1 MKTKLRQ
8 VVIGDVHGELSGLQE
23 ILKHA
28 AMVDDQLNW
37 NAGEAVLVQTGD
49 VIDRGPCSVEC
60 IELLRRLQ
68 SQARAAGGDVIRLCG
83 NHELMLLQAD
93 YRYVNFPNP
102 EVVKRQLQEEI
113 LGDRVSAAHSDGERL
128 YTHAGLRT
136 SVRWEVEKGAPPSSR
151 RSSLRALARRLN
163 AIFKE
168 AVHTGDLESHPIFH
182 VDRAR
187 MGSHEV
193 GGIFWGDYSQISA
206 SEQAFDIPQIFGH
219 TPTGKSRVMH
229 CRGLKLIDIDAGMC
243 RVYGGR
249 RVYLEITAAGTLIEH
264 ARRDMVW
271 VRNELHAS
279 D

>member
-8 VVIGDVHGELSGLQE
+8 VVVGDVHGELAGLQE

-28 AMVDDQLNW
+28 ALVDDQLNW

-60 IELLRRLQ
+60 IDLLRRLQ
-68 SQARAAGGDVIRLCG
+68 SQAAVAGGEVVRLCG
-83 NHELMLLQAD
+83 NHELMLLQGNH
-93 YRYVNFPNP
+93 RYVNFPNP
-102 EVVKRQLQEEI
+102 ELIREQLQEEI
-113 LGDRVSAAHSDGERL
+113 LSDRAVAAHSDGERL

-151 RSSLRALARRLN
+151 RSSLRVLARRLN
-163 AIFKE
+163 GIFKK
-168 AVHTGDLESHPIFH
+168 AVQTGDLKSHPIFH
-182 VDRAR
+182 VDRER
-187 MGSHEV
+187 GGSHEV
-193 GGIFWGDYSQISA
+193 GGIFWCDYSQISA

-219 TPTGKSRVMH
+219 TPTGRSRVMH

-249 RVYLEITAAGTLIEH
+249 RVYLEIIAGGRLIEH
-264 ARRDMVW
+264 ARRGSKW
-271 VRNELHAS
+271 EQSALNEGS
-279 D
+279 